1 MPLDPLGGGGFC
13 HGVRC
18 KQRPTPGRG
27 QDLAGQCCWDLSI
40 GLVVKDENWDVAKV
54 CKTRTHWNFNDTQ
67 GNHHISFNF
76 RLSCNQDM
84 SFARLQ

>member
-13 HGVRC
+13 HGARC

-54 CKTRTHWNFNDTQ
+54 C
-67 GNHHISFNF
+67 
-76 RLSCNQDM
+76 
-84 SFARLQ
+84 